1 MTEIAEVKSRLST
14 VYVFGRKKQMSGLQ
28 RKEINQMRKW
38 NKRLLSGCLL
48 AALLLSMSGCQQGN
62 TTSSAV
68 SSQAVSS
75 AAASSEETTEGP
87 VETYHD
93 MPVQTLDLDPS
104 DPDYYQKALET
115 ELYNYKLIRNVPTA
129 YQAESWD
136 AYTATAN
143 TLLNIDPDNIDDV
156 SKSMIDNAVAQR
168 EALVQDAP
176 AADCMWY
183 IWGDAPA
190 TAETVEVSDF
200 TAESYDNADMKPFL
214 VPYLVEDQLAAKGNM
229 IVIAGG
235 GYSSRG
241 NAMEGYPIAEAFQ
254 DLGYNA
260 YVLQRRVAPYSQED
274 TWLDMQRA
282 VRYLRYNA
290 DSLGLGGMDCIAA
303 SGFSGGSGT
312 ILGEVANLYGNVQ
325 PAMFLAV
332 GENDATGAM
341 PDIWTL
347 ANSARGKTVVEVHT
361 FAEVGHGFGAG
372 LQGTTS
378 TYWIPMADT
387 FIDLV
392 MGRGEA
398 GVGEAAEIPEG
409 YTQVQQYTFEG
420 GFGKAD
426 VTCAVDDAKTKVYM
440 TFVAFDQQ
448 QVVEGVLND
457 GIITVTYDLSG
468 FMTNDAQ
475 AIYNAA
481 DQNNWQP
488 VA

>member
-1 MTEIAEVKSRLST
+1 M
-14 VYVFGRKKQMSGLQ
+14 
-28 RKEINQMRKW
+28 
-38 NKRLLSGCLL
+38 
-48 AALLLSMSGCQQGN
+48 
-62 TTSSAV
+62 
-68 SSQAVSS
+68 
-75 AAASSEETTEGP
+75 
-87 VETYHD
+87 
-93 MPVQTLDLDPS
+93 
-104 DPDYYQKALET
+104 
-115 ELYNYKLIRNVPTA
+115 
-129 YQAESWD
+129 
-136 AYTATAN
+136 
-143 TLLNIDPDNIDDV
+143 
-156 SKSMIDNAVAQR
+156 
-168 EALVQDAP
+168 
-176 AADCMWY
+176 
-183 IWGDAPA
+183 
-190 TAETVEVSDF
+190 
-200 TAESYDNADMKPFL
+200 
-214 VPYLVEDQLAAKGNM
+214 
-229 IVIAGG
+229 
-235 GYSSRG
+235 
-241 NAMEGYPIAEAFQ
+241 
-254 DLGYNA
+254 
-260 YVLQRRVAPYSQED
+260 
-274 TWLDMQRA
+274 
-282 VRYLRYNA
+282 
-290 DSLGLGGMDCIAA
+290 
-303 SGFSGGSGT
+303 
-312 ILGEVANLYGNVQ
+312 ANLYGDVQ
-325 PAMFLAV
+325 PTLYDADYASDAVDQMSADLDVVCPLYGPQYDGEHTSDYAGLVTENPNLPAMFLAV

-347 ANSARGKTVVEVHT
+347 ANSVRGKTVVEVHT

-457 GIITVTYDLSG
+457 GIITVTYDQSG

>member
-1 MTEIAEVKSRLST
+1 
-14 VYVFGRKKQMSGLQ
+14 
-28 RKEINQMRKW
+28 MRKW
-38 NKRLLSGCLL
+38 NKRLLSWCLL

-143 TLLNIDPDNIDDV
+143 TLLNIDPDNINDV

-241 NAMEGYPIAEAFQ
+241 NAM
-254 DLGYNA
+254 
-260 YVLQRRVAPYSQED
+260 
-274 TWLDMQRA
+274 
-282 VRYLRYNA
+282 
-290 DSLGLGGMDCIAA
+290 
-303 SGFSGGSGT
+303 
-312 ILGEVANLYGNVQ
+312 
-325 PAMFLAV
+325 
-332 GENDATGAM
+332 
-341 PDIWTL
+341 
-347 ANSARGKTVVEVHT
+347 
-361 FAEVGHGFGAG
+361 
-372 LQGTTS
+372 
-378 TYWIPMADT
+378 
-387 FIDLV
+387 
-392 MGRGEA
+392 
-398 GVGEAAEIPEG
+398 
-409 YTQVQQYTFEG
+409 
-420 GFGKAD
+420 
-426 VTCAVDDAKTKVYM
+426 
-440 TFVAFDQQ
+440 
-448 QVVEGVLND
+448 
-457 GIITVTYDLSG
+457 
-468 FMTNDAQ
+468 
-475 AIYNAA
+475 
-481 DQNNWQP
+481 
-488 VA
+488 